1 MKGCKARKQVER
13 SPVDPHIYIVTY
25 TSYHFHSCPPLRHT
39 NGSRLK
45 FTGSNPIPPPE
56 INSPSTGTI
65 PDPSTPGY
73 GSGSGS
79 GLSGSNVVNVTE
91 EDLLD
96 AKEDDYSGAHD
107 ESFGSGVVDEDKN
120 DYDILIPNA
129 MADSD
134 LLTGMDH
141 LRRDN
146 LNSNTSANYLV
157 SHDKMEVNN
166 GGYDPSL
173 NMEVHVNENESGYG
187 IGIGKKYASAPITSA
202 GALDPANSMGQNIW
216 DNGMIRTRG
225 FFF

>member
-25 TSYHFHSCPPLRHT
+25 TSYHFHSCPPLRHP

-56 INSPSTGTI
+56 IDSPGTGTI
-65 PDPSTPGY
+65 PDPSTPG
-73 GSGSGS
+73 SGSGS
-79 GLSGSNVVNVTE
+79 GLSSSNVVNVI
-91 EDLLD
+91 DD
-96 AKEDDYSGAHD
+96 KEDDYSGAHD

-141 LRRDN
+141 LRDN
-146 LNSNTSANYLV
+146 LNNNTSANYLV
-157 SHDKMEVNN
+157 RHDKMEVHN

-173 NMEVHVNENESGYG
+173 NMEVHVNENGSGYG
-187 IGIGKKYASAPITSA
+187 IGIGKKYASNPITSA

-216 DNGMIRTRG
+216 DNGMIKTRG